1 MATTCTP
8 SPSLSRQVTAGCDE
22 NAYKCYQCKK
32 CTSGCPVA
40 RYADMHPAM
49 IMRAVQ
55 LGQYDM
61 IFDDRFIWLCTGCE
75 TCTTRCP
82 QGIDIA
88 TIMDELKIMA
98 RKQGRI
104 PADTPSAPDA
114 QAQLRLVRPLGPHV
128 GGRAHHPRR
137 PQAADAARRTGS
149 RSAPR

>member
-22 NAYKCYQCKK
+22 NANKCYQCKK

-75 TCTTRCP
+75 TCTARCP

-98 RKQGRI
+98 RAQGR
-104 PADTPSAPDA
+104 
-114 QAQLRLVRPLGPHV
+114 RKGPLGRGV
-128 GGRAHHPRR
+128 ASLLAKLESALRSRRSEKAAH
-137 PQAADAARRTGS
+137 GE
-149 RSAPR
+149 RSDKKS

>member
-8 SPSLSRQVTAGCDE
+8 SASLSRQVTAGCDE

-104 PADTPSAPDA
+104 PAGTPSAPCSSSTTTRSCA
-114 QAQLRLVRPLGPHV
+114 GAACGRSSSSPSTSSS
-128 GGRAHHPRR
+128 GRA
-137 PQAADAARRTGS
+137 A
-149 RSAPR
+149 